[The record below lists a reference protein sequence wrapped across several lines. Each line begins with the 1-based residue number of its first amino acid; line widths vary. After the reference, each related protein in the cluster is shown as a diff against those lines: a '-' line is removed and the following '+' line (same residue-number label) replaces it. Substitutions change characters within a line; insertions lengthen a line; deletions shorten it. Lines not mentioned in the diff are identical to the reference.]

1 MDLDLR
7 GELQIGGVWV
17 DATGQILKRQS
28 LTHTRGRQDQGA
40 RVDPSSCQPLLNN
53 TDGRFS
59 PDNPMGPYY
68 GQFGRNTPFRLS
80 LRLGPTFLEIPEGG
94 GDASTPDTAA
104 LDITGDIDVRVD
116 LTLLNWLQP
125 LPGTTGIFDL
135 FAKYSGS
142 GRSWMLG
149 TLNDTVLFR
158 WSQDGTNILN
168 AQSPPLPIPASGR
181 LALRA
186 TLDVDNGAGGRT
198 ITFYTAPTLAG
209 PWTPLG
215 SPVVQAG
222 TTSIANTAAPL
233 KVGDAT
239 DFVFTEARG
248 RIHAAEVRYG
258 INGPLVASPDFTEQA
273 PGTTSFVDSAGRTW
287 TVNGG
292 AAITDRHTRLS
303 HELAAYPTRWH
314 PSGKHV
320 WVEAQTAGIL
330 RRLGRGTKA
339 LDSTLRRRIPS
350 YGPLAYWP
358 MEDGQTATQAASPIA
373 GVRPLSLSRV
383 DWASADSLP
392 SSNPLPVL
400 ASGGGELP
408 MMYGRIPAPAA
419 AQTSWQ
425 VQWIYRLDQANTV
438 LNTYMRILSTGTVRE
453 WYIQQRDVQIR
464 IIGKDDD
471 GTTVFSNE
479 FSTGPD
485 LFGQW
490 IQVRF
495 EVNQDGSNV
504 DWQIIFTDVGG
515 DAGAASG
522 TFAGTVGR
530 PTAVASPPD
539 GYSSNLDGLALGH
552 ISAWAPWVGGNGF
565 TAYQG
570 AIEAWT
576 GETAGERMRRL
587 ATEENL
593 PLTVCGVVAEQ
604 ERVGPQRP
612 DALLTLLQDAADA
625 DGGILY
631 EDRERPGL
639 RYRDR
644 AGMYNQTPAL
654 VLDYTAPGLAPPLEP
669 TGDDDAT
676 ANDVTVSRTGGSS
689 ARAVLEEGALSVQA
703 PPNGVGTYDTSVTL
717 NLHDDD
723 QAAPQA
729 YWRLHLGT
737 YEGRRYPQVHVM
749 VHRAPELAEQILAT
763 DVGDKLVVRNPPPWL
778 APGDI
783 ELIVQG
789 YEETFSSQY
798 EWDIVFNC
806 TPGAPWSVGAV
817 GDPVLGRA
825 DTDLSRT
832 AAAIGTTDTSV
843 FVDTPVEP
851 VWITANPVLNP
862 NPDFATDLTGWFANG
877 GTIERVAAPEPRP
890 FQGAWAMRFT
900 PNGVAQ
906 FPNAGSATVPV
917 TAGQQYVVSGW
928 LRCATSRVV
937 NLNLNWFQAGGSYLA
952 TDANGV
958 AVTADTWTWFEL
970 TATAPAA
977 ALTAN
982 AAPTVSNFPPSTD
995 VLWAHH
1001 ITLRPAGGSPF
1012 DFPMDIQAGGE
1023 VMTVTAIA
1031 DAVADAF
1038 GRTVAGGW
1046 GTADSGQAW
1055 TVVGPAADFSAGSGY
1070 GAVAQPATGIA
1081 HLTLVPAPG
1090 PDVDLYVDVA
1100 TSVLAAGSSLF
1111 GGPVIRA
1118 TDNANWYGARLD
1130 FTTAAGIV
1138 LTLRKRVANV
1148 ETQLATFTSGLT
1160 HTTGTFYRVRLQAQ
1174 GTTLRAKV
1182 WPSTSPEPKVWQVQA
1197 TDAALSAAASVGT
1210 RSFANTG
1217 STAVNPQIRFDN
1229 VRVVNPQR
1237 FSVVRSRNG
1246 IVKGHPAG
1254 TDVRLAKPTI
1264 VAL

>member
-1 MDLDLR
+1 MELDLR
-7 GELQIGGVWV
+7 GELFIGGQWV
-17 DATGQILKRQS
+17 DATGQILQRQA
-28 LTHTRGRQDQGA
+28 LVHERGRQDQGA
-40 RVDPSSCQPLLNN
+40 RVDPSTCRPLLNN

-80 LRLGPTFLEIPEGG
+80 LRSGPTFLEIPEGG
-94 GDASTPDTAA
+94 GDASTPDVAA

-142 GRSWMLG
+142 GRSWLLG

-168 AQSPPLPIPASGR
+168 AQSVPLPIPASGR

-198 ITFYTAPTLAG
+198 ITFYTAPTMAG
-209 PWTPLG
+209 PWTQLG

-222 TTSIANTAAPL
+222 TTSIANTTAPL

-239 DFVFTEARG
+239 DFVYTEALG
-248 RIHAAEVRYG
+248 RVHKAEVRNG
-258 INGPLVASPDFTEQA
+258 INGPLVAAPDFTAQA
-273 PGTTSFVDSAGRTW
+273 PGVTSFVDSAGRTW

-292 AAITDRHTRLS
+292 ASITNRHTRLV

-314 PSGKHV
+314 PSGAHV

-358 MEDGQTATQAASPIA
+358 MEDGQTATRAASPIA

-400 ASGGGELP
+400 ASGGGELA
-408 MMYGRIPAPAA
+408 MMYGRIPAPAT

-425 VQWIYRLDQANTV
+425 VQWIYRLDQANTT

-471 GTTVFSNE
+471 GANVFSNE

-495 EVNQDGSNV
+495 EVNQDGGNV

-552 ISAWAPWVGGNGF
+552 ISAWAPWVGGSGF
-565 TAYQG
+565 TAYEG

-587 ATEENL
+587 ATEESL

-612 DALLTLLQDAADA
+612 DALLTLLQEAADA

-631 EDRERPGL
+631 EDRERPAL

-644 AGMYNQTPAL
+644 AGMYNQTPSL

-676 ANDVTVSRTGGSS
+676 ANDVTVSRVGGSS

-703 PPNGVGTYDTSVTL
+703 PPDGVGPYDTSVTL
-717 NLHDDD
+717 NLHSDE
-723 QAAPQA
+723 QTEPQA

-763 DVGDKLVVRNPPPWL
+763 DVGNKIVIQNPPRWL

-783 ELIVQG
+783 ELLVQG
-789 YEETFSSQY
+789 YEETWASEFQW
-798 EWDIVFNC
+798 EIVFNC
-806 TPGAPWSVGAV
+806 TPAEPWTVAVV
-817 GDPVLGRA
+817 GDEELGRVDSDRTVLA
-825 DTDLSRT
+825 SAVTDS
-832 AAAIGTTDTSV
+832 ATTL
-843 FVDTPVEP
+843 
-851 VWITANPVLNP
+851 ITHVP
-862 NPDFATDLTGWFANG
+862 
-877 GTIERVAAPEPRP
+877 
-890 FQGAWAMRFT
+890 
-900 PNGVAQ
+900 PNGLIVERQ
-906 FPNAGSATVPV
+906 PWIYSDGPNTDYP
-917 TAGQQYVVSGW
+917 
-928 LRCATSRVV
+928 
-937 NLNLNWFQAGGSYLA
+937 NLPGEF
-952 TDANGV
+952 
-958 AVTADTWTWFEL
+958 
-970 TATAPAA
+970 
-977 ALTAN
+977 
-982 AAPTVSNFPPSTD
+982 
-995 VLWAHH
+995 
-1001 ITLRPAGGSPF
+1001 PF
-1012 DFPMDIQAGGE
+1012 DVALGGE
-1023 VMTVTAIA
+1023 VVRATGIEP
-1031 DAVADAF
+1031 AVWDTF
-1038 GRTVAGGW
+1038 GRTVANAW
-1046 GTADSGQAW
+1046 GTANSGQAW
-1055 TVVGPAADFSAGSGY
+1055 TVLGAAADYAVGSGY
-1070 GAVAQPATGIA
+1070 ASATLPTTGIA
-1081 HLTLVPAPG
+1081 HLGLLPAPSA
-1090 PDVDLYVDVA
+1090 DVDLIVDVA
-1100 TSVLAAGSSLF
+1100 VSVLPTGASLF
-1111 GGPVIRA
+1111 TGPIARA
-1118 TDNANWYGARLD
+1118 LDNNNLYQCRIEV
-1130 FTTAAGIV
+1130 TTAAAV
-1138 LTLRKRVANV
+1138 VMSLRKRVTGT
-1148 ETQLATFTSGLT
+1148 ETQLGAFTAPFT
-1160 HTTGTFYRVRLQAQ
+1160 AVAGTFYRVRMQLSGSALKAKLWPVTADEPGNWHLQV
-1174 GTTLRAKV
+1174 TD
-1182 WPSTSPEPKVWQVQA
+1182 TSL
-1197 TDAALSAAASVGT
+1197 TAANQIGIRGFS
-1210 RSFANTG
+1210 NTG
-1217 STAVNPQIRFDN
+1217 NTNVSPQLRFDN
-1229 VRVVNPQR
+1229 FHLRTPQKWT
-1237 FSVVRSRNG
+1237 VQRSINQ
-1246 IVKGHPAG
+1246 IVKAHSAG
-1254 TDVRLAKPTI
+1254 TLVSLAKPAV